1 LDKISTPI
9 CANTCKYFCRK
20 TLDMINFSEIQ
31 PGDLIR
37 VLVNLEDIE
46 DEMYAKVKENN
57 KDYLVVSYYSETS
70 MMYKGARIHE
80 YEDDK
85 DELVQIDNLSEHHQA
100 PDYFTNVKD
109 NLYVMIDDIDSD
121 EDSEIYDES
130 DDDGSDLDD
139 FIVPDNQVDGMI
151 IPPSNKAAID
161 KEWNEWE
168 PRSPGSMRFKETVN
182 AIETYAKIQADE
194 LNF

>member
-1 LDKISTPI
+1 
-9 CANTCKYFCRK
+9 
-20 TLDMINFSEIQ
+20 MINFSEIQ

-85 DELVQIDNLSEHHQA
+85 DELVQIDNISEHHQA
-100 PDYFTNVKD
+100 PDYFMNVKD

-139 FIVPDNQVDGMI
+139 FIVPDHQIDGII
-151 IPPSNKAAID
+151 IPPSNKATID

>member
-1 LDKISTPI
+1 LDKISIPI
-9 CANTCKYFCRK
+9 CANTYKYFCHK

-31 PGDLIR
+31 PGDLVR

-57 KDYLVVSYYSETS
+57 NDYLVVSYYSETS

>member
-20 TLDMINFSEIQ
+20 TLDMINISEIQ

>member
-1 LDKISTPI
+1 
-9 CANTCKYFCRK
+9 
-20 TLDMINFSEIQ
+20 MINFSEIQ
-31 PGDLIR
+31 PGDLVR

-57 KDYLVVSYYSETS
+57 NDYLVVSYYSETS

-121 EDSEIYDES
+121 EDSDIYDES

-151 IPPSNKAAID
+151 IPPSNKVAID

>member
-1 LDKISTPI
+1 
-9 CANTCKYFCRK
+9 
-20 TLDMINFSEIQ
+20 MINFSEIQ
-31 PGDLIR
+31 PGDLVR

-57 KDYLVVSYYSETS
+57 EDYLVVSYYSETS

-85 DELVQIDNLSEHHQA
+85 DELVQIDNLSEHHQTQ
-100 PDYFTNVKD
+100 DYFLNVKD

-121 EDSEIYDES
+121 EESEIYDES

-139 FIVPDNQVDGMI
+139 FIVPDNQVDGMV
-151 IPPSNKAAID
+151 IPPSNKDTID

-168 PRSPGSMRFKETVN
+168 PRSPGSIRFKQTVN

>member
-1 LDKISTPI
+1 
-9 CANTCKYFCRK
+9 
-20 TLDMINFSEIQ
+20 MINISEIQ

-70 MMYKGARIHE
+70 MMYKGARIYE

-100 PDYFTNVKD
+100 PDYFTNVRD
-109 NLYVMIDDIDSD
+109 NLYVMIDDIDSE

>member
-1 LDKISTPI
+1 
-9 CANTCKYFCRK
+9 
-20 TLDMINFSEIQ
+20 MINFSEIQ

-151 IPPSNKAAID
+151 IPPSNKAVID

>member
-1 LDKISTPI
+1 
-9 CANTCKYFCRK
+9 
-20 TLDMINFSEIQ
+20 MINFSEIQ

-161 KEWNEWE
+161 KEWTEWE